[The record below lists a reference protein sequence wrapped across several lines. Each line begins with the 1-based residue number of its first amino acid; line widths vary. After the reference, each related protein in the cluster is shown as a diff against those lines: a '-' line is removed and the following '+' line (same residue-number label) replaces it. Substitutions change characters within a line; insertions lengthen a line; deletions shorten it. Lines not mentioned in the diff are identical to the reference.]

1 MTGIAVCG
9 IIEKGKRMA
18 NSKKKILII
27 DDEGDL
33 VRLLALRLQKF
44 GFLVDVALDGEQ
56 GLEQIR
62 SFRPDLILLDVALPR
77 MGGWEVCEKLRTD
90 AATKKTPIIVITAK
104 PIKNLETKARSLGVD
119 RVLTKPF
126 DSAELVRTIKSLT

>member
-1 MTGIAVCG
+1 
-9 IIEKGKRMA
+9 MA
-18 NSKKKILII
+18 DGKKKVLII